1 MLKLL
6 NDFRVSKS
14 LSRMMSELRDM
25 SEEQKLPRLVSRL
38 KIKFG

>member
-6 NDFRVSKS
+6 NDFRVSNF

-25 SEEQKLPRLVSRL
+25 SEEKSNSDRK
-38 KIKFG
+38 KIQ